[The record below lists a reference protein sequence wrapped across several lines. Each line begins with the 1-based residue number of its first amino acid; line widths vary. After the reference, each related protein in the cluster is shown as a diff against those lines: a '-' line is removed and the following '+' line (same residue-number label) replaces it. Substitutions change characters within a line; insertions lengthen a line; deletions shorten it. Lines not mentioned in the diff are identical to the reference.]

1 MLNTFA
7 HRPDRAVIIAN
18 PAAGTI
24 STALVT
30 ELTRRCRLRV
40 GNVSVHWATDPGDVA
55 KVATRYTEQSVADPT
70 GSTVLLAVGG
80 DGTARAAV
88 HGLASRTPGHGAVVM
103 FIVPAGTSNSCYRS
117 FWGDLAWQDALD
129 AALANPAASARRL
142 DLARL
147 AETGVLVLAGA
158 STGFPPQAISAAR
171 ALTGPDGRAR
181 YSRAFADLA
190 TSFEPYPGRVV
201 VDGVEVHSGQTMLAN
216 VGGSRYRGWHFAVLP
231 HSVIDDGL
239 LDVCVIGGEHD
250 PADMMELARAGMH
263 VTRSGVAYA
272 RGRTVTIERTDGW
285 PVPFEHDG
293 ELLAGPGSRF
303 TLEVVPHAVSMLVG
317 TAADLGRRYD
327 AA

>member
-1 MLNTFA
+1 MYSTFA
-7 HRPDRAVIIAN
+7 YRPDRAVIIAN
-18 PAAGTI
+18 PAAGTV

-40 GNVSVHWATDPGDVA
+40 GNVSVHWATDRGEVTRI
-55 KVATRYTEQSVADPT
+55 ATRYAERSVADRP

-88 HGLASRTPGHGAVVM
+88 HGLASHAPGNGAVVM

-117 FWGDLAWQDALD
+117 FWGEHAWQDALD
-129 AALANPAASARRL
+129 AALANPAALPRRL

-147 AETGVLVLAGA
+147 SESGMLVLSGA
-158 STGFPPQAISAAR
+158 STGFPPQAIRAAK
-171 ALTGPDGRAR
+171 ALTGLDGRAR
-181 YSRAFADLA
+181 YSRALADVA
-190 TSFEPYPGRVV
+190 ASFEPYPGRVV

-216 VGGSRYRGWHFAVLP
+216 VGGSRYRGGHFELLP
-231 HSVIDDGL
+231 HSVVDDGF

-250 PADMMELARAGMH
+250 PADMLELTRTGVH

-272 RGRTVTIERTDGW
+272 RGRTVTIERTDGHS
-285 PVPFEHDG
+285 VPFEHDG
-293 ELLAGPGSRF
+293 ELLASPGSRF

-317 TAADLGRRYD
+317 NTADLGRRAD